1 MKRRGQ
7 TRRSKRSGNKRS
19 GNKRSGKTRR
29 LRGGAYGLPSGYEH
43 MMAVSYTP
51 KSDTGKLGSPD
62 EVPTVGSMGGFL
74 RDLKRADAIDSE

>member
-1 MKRRGQ
+1 MKGRHPKGKRTKRQ
-7 TRRSKRSGNKRS
+7 KRSGHKRS
-19 GNKRSGKTRR
+19 RRSTRR

-74 RDLKRADAIDSE
+74 RDLKRANAIDSE